1 MPPTTNPNTAP
12 ILGAA
17 GNAASGL
24 FGIVSTIIN
33 NKANRKLAM
42 DSYNLQRKHALED
55 WQRQVD
61 YEAPTAQMARYKAAG
76 LNPNLIYGSQQN
88 SPTVRSSQMDVPTL
102 QPIPSPDFGGA
113 IMEYTQ
119 IKKQQAQTDLTN
131 QVIGYTAAKEAM
143 LAIQAYGETLKN
155 NKSEMSNFQYQ
166 RLMDTYY
173 DTQLGALEKLQQQN
187 AQGWQQVEFNAKTMD
202 DRVAIV
208 GKRLA
213 QMDASIGKIIEETIN
228 LQELRPYKK
237 RLMVAQVNNL
247 VESTAGKALD
257 NAFKKLT
264 QADRVTAVELTM
276 EILGKKSS
284 GEDYNNQRKRLENLM
299 LDNNVDMQGVRN
311 ALEVLD
317 GIKGIVNPFKGKTTT
332 TSTTTST
339 PKGRYKSEST
349 KTEQ

>member
-1 MPPTTNPNTAP
+1 MALSLATASL
-12 ILGAA
+12 LGA
-17 GNAASGL
+17 GL
-24 FGIVSTIIN
+24 SATGGAVSTILN
-33 NKANRKLAM
+33 NRAQRKLSM
-42 DSYNLQRKHALED
+42 DMYNLQRKDALAD

-61 YEAPTAQMARYKAAG
+61 YEAPSAQMARYKSAG

-88 SPTVRSSQMDVPTL
+88 SPTVRASQMDVPNL
-102 QPIPSPDFGGA
+102 QPIPVPDIGGSIFQYQA
-113 IMEYTQ
+113 

-131 QVIGYTAAKEAM
+131 QVIGLTAAKEAM
-143 LAIQAYGETLKN
+143 LALQAYGVTLDNAK
-155 NKSEMSNFQYQ
+155 KEMTNDQYA
-166 RLMDTYY
+166 RLKDTYFE
-173 DTQLGALEKLQQQN
+173 TSLAALEKLQQQN
-187 AQGWQQVEFNAKTMD
+187 AQGWQAVEYNARTMD
-202 DRVAIV
+202 GRVTMV

-228 LQELRPYKK
+228 LQQLRPYKK
-237 RLMVAQVNNL
+237 RLMTAQVNNL